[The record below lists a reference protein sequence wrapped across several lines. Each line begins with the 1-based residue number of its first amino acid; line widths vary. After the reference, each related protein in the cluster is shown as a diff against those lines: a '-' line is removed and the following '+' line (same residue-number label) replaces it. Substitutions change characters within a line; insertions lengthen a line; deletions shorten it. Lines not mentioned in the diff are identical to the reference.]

1 MKVKKKKILIIVL
14 AALALLLLLAYFLF
28 IAPLL
33 REGDSGIVELDL
45 MDGEV
50 RISDKLSN
58 FYIIPPIARSEI
70 QEINVENKD
79 GKYRIFRNAS
89 DKFQLENT
97 AGLAFDD
104 MGFASLIATPVA
116 HSRVAKD
123 LDASAL
129 AEYGLDTP
137 QASRSITTTDGRVET
152 VYIGDKMITGGG
164 YYASV
169 EGRNAV
175 YIISSTSAEIILQ
188 PITYI
193 LKPLLLSGMSQS
205 DYYLADNFMIYHGED
220 LFVAVDRMSADNA
233 QTIDLALLYPTP
245 EKGSRYYDINIDM
258 YLNSLYTLIE
268 LTGDSAVAL
277 VTGSGTLMEYGL
289 LSPAYRIHYSY
300 GGYNFALY
308 VSSQQKDGSFYA
320 ISNMTGYQLVCKI
333 PEETLGWLT
342 KGEFAWIQSSSFYEA
357 IVDVARITMVSEARG
372 VNADFVLSHSSN
384 DEDDTVLEITD
395 KVSGTFIPNSDSG
408 NFRQYYLTLLN
419 ITNSEYTTLSEE
431 DKAALM
437 ADDSRLVLTMTVK
450 LVNGTVN
457 EYKFY
462 EHYEAS
468 TGHVSG
474 GKMLVVVNGVGEFY
488 TSNDLVDKVIND
500 IPRVLEGLD
509 VDAYGHN

>member
-1 MKVKKKKILIIVL
+1 
-14 AALALLLLLAYFLF
+14 
-28 IAPLL
+28 
-33 REGDSGIVELDL
+33 
-45 MDGEV
+45 
-50 RISDKLSN
+50 
-58 FYIIPPIARSEI
+58 
-70 QEINVENKD
+70 
-79 GKYRIFRNAS
+79 
-89 DKFQLENT
+89 
-97 AGLAFDD
+97 
-104 MGFASLIATPVA
+104 
-116 HSRVAKD
+116 
-123 LDASAL
+123 
-129 AEYGLDTP
+129 
-137 QASRSITTTDGRVET
+137 
-152 VYIGDKMITGGG
+152 
-164 YYASV
+164 
-169 EGRNAV
+169 
-175 YIISSTSAEIILQ
+175 
-188 PITYI
+188 
-193 LKPLLLSGMSQS
+193 
-205 DYYLADNFMIYHGED
+205 
-220 LFVAVDRMSADNA
+220 
-233 QTIDLALLYPTP
+233 
-245 EKGSRYYDINIDM
+245 
-258 YLNSLYTLIE
+258 
-268 LTGDSAVAL
+268 
-277 VTGSGTLMEYGL
+277 
-289 LSPAYRIHYSY
+289 
-300 GGYNFALY
+300 
-308 VSSQQKDGSFYA
+308 
-320 ISNMTGYQLVCKI
+320 MTGYQLVCKI
-333 PEETLGWLT
+333 PGETLGWLT

-462 EHYEAS
+462 EHYETS